1 MTLDSKRPLGLEQ
14 VALHEPDAVML
25 GRIVAAL
32 SDEELAA
39 RGALLLEPMY
49 LQDAFIT
56 VAKKAG
62 KQVPAER

>member
-1 MTLDSKRPLGLEQ
+1 MNVDRDLARLVVP
-14 VALHEPDAVML
+14 P
-25 GRIVAAL
+25 I
-32 SDEELAA
+32 LAA
-39 RGALLLEPMY
+39 CVVALLLEPMY